1 MATIRKKKLNFT
13 FFSNTLFFILINLV
27 IVVVVIVLRVYLF
40 GDSFNKSLQFAIEE
54 VYLNQFFRQ
63 PALFLGFLTFV
74 GYLALKKKFVFALVS
89 ATKTA
94 VGYLLLAIGS
104 TTLISM
110 AKPIFEGIRRLGGAN
125 VVPLDPYFGWI
136 SANSFLENGFGT
148 NNYLS
153 WVSYVFLIAFFINVL
168 MVLLKRWTNIYGL
181 MVTGHIMFQQAA
193 TVTAFVYI
201 LFFRNY
207 SLIEGSVPI
216 GIQFGVVLLASL
228 FLGLY
233 WAIGTTL
240 TIKST
245 NRLTGNAGFG
255 VGHHQILSLV
265 IAGRLGSLFGQ
276 PSDSAETKKLPKWIR
291 IFEDSIFSQTII
303 LFVLFSSLILVIW
316 LTNTDPHMQIFV
328 FENNR
333 WSFGPTYAAWNVFG
347 NAHPVVNLFG
357 GTIKLVATILVILT
371 GVRMFVAELQQAFQG
386 ISEKIIPGA
395 VLAVDIAAT
404 YAFAPNSLILGFVSG
419 TIAQFTS
426 VGVVILISYFFP
438 SIITITVPLFIT
450 LFFSAGALGVFA
462 NATGGWKAAVVVPAI
477 IGFFEILVISF
488 VLARVQGV
496 FQLLD
501 FSFTPIDKGYSGM
514 SDWNLLFG
522 TKLLVTLLHPGV
534 AYFVY
539 FVLLITGLVL
549 VQFVKI
555 DPLRR
560 PFAWKQKVVSKT

>member
-1 MATIRKKKLNFT
+1 MATVRKKKLNFT

-27 IVVVVIVLRVYLF
+27 IVVVIIVLRVYLF

-74 GYLALKKKFVFALVS
+74 GYLALKKNFVFALVS

-110 AKPIFEGIRRLGGAN
+110 AKPIFEGIRRLGGAS

-207 SLIEGSVPI
+207 SLFEGSVPI
-216 GIQFGVVLLASL
+216 GIQFGVVLLASV

-240 TIKST
+240 TIKPT

-316 LTNTDPHMQIFV
+316 LTNTDSHMQMFV

-477 IGFFEILVISF
+477 IGFFEILIISF

-496 FQLLD
+496 FQSLD

-560 PFAWKQKVVSKT
+560 PFAWKQRVVKKT